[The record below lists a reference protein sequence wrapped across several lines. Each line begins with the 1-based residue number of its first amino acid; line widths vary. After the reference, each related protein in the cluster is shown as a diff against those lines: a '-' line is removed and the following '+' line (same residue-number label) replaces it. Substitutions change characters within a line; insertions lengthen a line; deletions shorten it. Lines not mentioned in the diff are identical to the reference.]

1 MNPPDHNDSLKK
13 ESKERDLTNP
23 PNEVVSLIK
32 EQKDV
37 LLAMYCENRAHA
49 RHYEGQRATVSNIIM
64 LATVALIGIIAQGD
78 LTFEDWPLTAS
89 IALLGGFGAVF
100 TTLYQTRI
108 TRYEKRADEC
118 HLALDVLLFGWPGE
132 SHKLEPRTL
141 TAIVKEADL
150 PEDAKIYANNDR
162 PRFRRERMAWFRKL
176 WPVAIAVLALIA
188 TYGARHSEQ
197 SKPSALEIT
206 RDSSGCLKL
215 EPKN

>member
-1 MNPPDHNDSLKK
+1 MSH
-13 ESKERDLTNP
+13 TNP
-23 PNEVVSLIK
+23 STDPNNLLQA
-32 EQKDV
+32 QKDV
-37 LLAMYCENRAHA
+37 LLGMYCENRAHA

-100 TTLYQTRI
+100 TTLYHIRI

-118 HLALDVLLFGWPGE
+118 QLALDVLVFGWPGE
-132 SHKLEPRTL
+132 SHNLEPRTL
-141 TAIVKEADL
+141 TAIVKEAEL
-150 PEDAKIYANNDR
+150 PEDAKIYAKNDR
-162 PRFRRERMAWFRKL
+162 PQFKRERMGWFRKL

-197 SKPSALEIT
+197 SKPSALAIT